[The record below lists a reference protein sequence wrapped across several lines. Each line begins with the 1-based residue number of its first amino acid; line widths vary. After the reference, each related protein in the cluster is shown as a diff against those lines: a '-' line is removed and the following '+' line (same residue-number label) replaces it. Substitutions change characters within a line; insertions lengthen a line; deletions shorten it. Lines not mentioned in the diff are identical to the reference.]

1 MKDLARVKSYMNRA
15 KEALNPS
22 KGVAKRFIEAALNS
36 GTGNSTVITGTPEPA
51 ISSASFQGKHTKFKD
66 ENEKSDDE
74 SDDKKVSKKDE
85 ASIRKSSKEKLGKKI
100 VERIKMDTATKDRRI
115 DAMLKKHPLEMDYAS
130 DLFRKNCT
138 KVTSKDVYEGL
149 KPHRD
154 WLSKNDWLNVY
165 LGLPGKRLFLNN
177 YERAGFSG
185 AELNPAALPRPPPT
199 LFKTMEP
206 KEIEMMKSFKKIQ
219 IELEDMSAGDGW
231 DYIKDHYSMLADRY
245 LGSSDVDVDELI
257 PLMTNSTF
265 GGQELH
271 KRDFFNLEENEIQR
285 TVGAELNN
293 ISQILNVHCGEGTKY
308 GFTSV
313 NDIDFRFGE
322 GYEGLDP
329 YFQDFGPD
337 TRPDFIIEDQ
347 AKKSSSLVQ
356 VNVRKNDLQRDLS
369 TQQRES
375 IKVRLARVWK
385 DIKDPKNSLQLVRE
399 KLHNKRQDILAN
411 SETAPLH
418 IKLQRGV
425 LPIERL
431 RNAYKHLSE
440 VYTIPKCEM
449 YKVLKGDQVLSK
461 KFDSWEKNYEP
472 CVLKVLNANPTTANK
487 TGQSI
492 KDLEFQM
499 FTKETTAYKLIEH
512 YNATVD
518 DSEKINTP
526 VMYVHGTLEM
536 FEANG
541 STKEP
546 RYYTISEYITNYNQ
560 VKDVKNLEKL
570 ETQLKLLHR
579 LGIQHNAID
588 GSNILTASQ
597 KVYLIDFTKM
607 TERKKYMTNEYL
619 NDRDEFFGSKDRFD
633 HEQMLGKLNISETDN

>member
-1 MKDLARVKSYMNRA
+1 M
-15 KEALNPS
+15 
-22 KGVAKRFIEAALNS
+22 
-36 GTGNSTVITGTPEPA
+36 
-51 ISSASFQGKHTKFKD
+51 
-66 ENEKSDDE
+66 
-74 SDDKKVSKKDE
+74 
-85 ASIRKSSKEKLGKKI
+85 
-100 VERIKMDTATKDRRI
+100 
-115 DAMLKKHPLEMDYAS
+115 
-130 DLFRKNCT
+130 
-138 KVTSKDVYEGL
+138 
-149 KPHRD
+149 
-154 WLSKNDWLNVY
+154 
-165 LGLPGKRLFLNN
+165 
-177 YERAGFSG
+177 
-185 AELNPAALPRPPPT
+185 
-199 LFKTMEP
+199 
-206 KEIEMMKSFKKIQ
+206 
-219 IELEDMSAGDGW
+219 
-231 DYIKDHYSMLADRY
+231 
-245 LGSSDVDVDELI
+245 
-257 PLMTNSTF
+257 
-265 GGQELH
+265 
-271 KRDFFNLEENEIQR
+271 
-285 TVGAELNN
+285 
-293 ISQILNVHCGEGTKY
+293 
-308 GFTSV
+308 
-313 NDIDFRFGE
+313 
-322 GYEGLDP
+322 
-329 YFQDFGPD
+329 
-337 TRPDFIIEDQ
+337 
-347 AKKSSSLVQ
+347 
-356 VNVRKNDLQRDLS
+356 
-369 TQQRES
+369 
-375 IKVRLARVWK
+375 
-385 DIKDPKNSLQLVRE
+385 RE
-399 KLHNKRQDILAN
+399 KLHNKRQDIIAS

-440 VYTIPKCEM
+440 VYTVPKCEM
-449 YKVLKGDQVLSK
+449 YKVLKGDKVLSK

-492 KDLEFQM
+492 KDIEFQM

-579 LGIQHNAID
+579 LGIQHNSID